1 MTIMMKKTLLI
12 LVLLVSF
19 LGSLV
24 ANIGVSTKTILLR
37 STRSEKILKRPRSLV
52 SIPVEATYDQSL
64 VSLYFTTS
72 LKEVTICISNEFTGE
87 VVYENSIYVDGPI
100 TLSVNMSEFE
110 DGLYNLQM
118 ECEEDVYCGTFNNEN
133 L

>member
-1 MTIMMKKTLLI
+1 MMKKTLLI

-100 TLSVNMSEFE
+100 ALSVNMSEFE
-110 DGLYNLQM
+110 DGIYNLQM

>member
-110 DGLYNLQM
+110 DGIYISDGM
-118 ECEEDVYCGTFNNEN
+118 
-133 L
+133 

>member
-100 TLSVNMSEFE
+100 TLSVNMSEF
-110 DGLYNLQM
+110 
-118 ECEEDVYCGTFNNEN
+118 
-133 L
+133 